1 PPLSRE
7 EGHHP
12 LLRGEDEVAVWP
24 LAEDVLLLAGCL
36 ELRVLGLELP
46 HPEELLLDIRGEG
59 RRPDEQGTEQAKC
72 SHGDLQERRPSPAPG
87 TRDGQTRAPGFV
99 EPDGWGHGSPP
110 PVAHRTLIKCSVSC
124 V

>member
-1 PPLSRE
+1 GNQSLVWVE
-7 EGHHP
+7 Y
-12 LLRGEDEVAVWP
+12 EVVVWP
-24 LAEDVLLLAGCL
+24 FADDVLLLAGCL

-99 EPDGWGHGSPP
+99 APAGWGHRSAPP
-110 PVAHRTLIKCSVSC
+110 GPPRTL
-124 V
+124 